1 MSAPS
6 GLGKNDRI
14 SPKPS
19 GIGLLQET
27 SLHAALKAWY
37 MQNSDQVEVPIDGF
51 VVDIVH
57 GDLLIEIQTR
67 HFSSLKQKLS
77 RLTQRHPVRLVYPIP
92 QEKWIVRLAA
102 DGLTPISRRKSPRRG
117 RVEHLFLELVSFP
130 ELATQPNFS
139 IEVLL
144 TKEEEVWQDDK
155 RGSWRRKGWSIADRR
170 LVNIVASI
178 LLESPGDFLAL
189 LPPEL
194 PIPFTTLDLARALH
208 QPRYLAQKMAY
219 CLRAMGIVEV
229 VGKRGNAW
237 LYQIGRG

>member
-194 PIPFTTLDLARALH
+194 PNPFTTLDLARALH

-229 VGKRGNAW
+229 VDKRGNAW
-237 LYQIGRG
+237 LYQIERG

>member
-1 MSAPS
+1 M
-6 GLGKNDRI
+6 GNKDRS

-37 MQNSDQVEVPIDGF
+37 MHQGDQVEVPVGGF
-51 VVDIVH
+51 VVDIVR
-57 GDLLIEIQTR
+57 GELLIEIQTR
-67 HFSSLKQKLS
+67 HFSSLRQKLI
-77 RLTQRHPVRLVYPIP
+77 RLTQRHPVRLVYPVP

-102 DGLTPISRRKSPRRG
+102 DGLTPISRRKSPKRG
-117 RVEHLFLELVSFP
+117 RVEHLFLELVRFP
-130 ELATQPNFS
+130 QLVTQPNFS
-139 IEVLL
+139 VEVLL
-144 TKEEEVWQDDK
+144 TREEEVWQDDK

-178 LLESPGDFLAL
+178 LLESPSDFLAL

-194 PIPFTTLDLARALH
+194 PNPFTTLDLARALN

-219 CLRAMGIVEV
+219 CLRAMGTVEV
-229 VGKRGNAW
+229 VGKQGNAW
-237 LYQIGRG
+237 LYQIGGG

>member
-1 MSAPS
+1 MISLPDRPCRRCQASLSLGEYERAFRS
-6 GLGKNDRI
+6 GEKRPHLSK
-14 SPKPS
+14 
-19 GIGLLQET
+19 
-27 SLHAALKAWY
+27 ALRHW
-37 MQNSDQVEVPIDGF
+37 IITG
-51 VVDIVH
+51 DIPP
-57 GDLLIEIQTR
+57 R
-67 HFSSLKQKLS
+67 
-77 RLTQRHPVRLVYPIP
+77 RPVRLVYPIP

-237 LYQIGRG
+237 LYQLG